1 MADNDLKPN
10 YSSSED
16 ESEEPSGTEDEHSSG
31 TESDLPPNSP
41 QNPQKTLISPES
53 EQSDSDTDSE
63 SDSPAVADPNIKP
76 IRSIPMEP
84 EELGQKSGLLPAPE
98 RNKRP
103 AASSPATV
111 NEKEAKKPKS
121 NASNSIEEDSKKQLF
136 QRLWSEDDEIVILK
150 GMIDYKGESGENN
163 GNVIGDTGA
172 FHEFIKKS
180 LHVDVS
186 RAQLVDKIRRLK
198 KKYVNNVSKEKD
210 GKDRSFSKS
219 HEQRGYELS
228 KLIWGG
234 SNNNNSNNIEGKKN
248 KGQKNGNVASASANG
263 LDGDHDKE
271 GFVMEGE
278 KGLDISRFV
287 RYGGRNE
294 SPVLPEEIVKA
305 GMELA
310 EGAKRVELEERW
322 RSLKKEGLEIYLRKM
337 ELVKEQALIVLEAV
351 NTSGN

>member
-16 ESEEPSGTEDEHSSG
+16 ESEEPSGTEDEHSSD
-31 TESDLPPNSP
+31 TESDQPPNSP

-53 EQSDSDTDSE
+53 EQSGSGTDSD

-84 EELGQKSGLLPAPE
+84 EELGQKSELLPAQA
-98 RNKRP
+98 RSKRP
-103 AASSPATV
+103 AVCSPATV

-121 NASNSIEEDSKKQLF
+121 NHSIEEESKKQLF

-219 HEQRGYELS
+219 HEQRGFELS

-234 SNNNNSNNIEGKKN
+234 SNNSNNNIEG
-248 KGQKNGNVASASANG
+248 
-263 LDGDHDKE
+263 
-271 GFVMEGE
+271 FVLEGE

-322 RSLKKEGLEIYLRKM
+322 RSLKKEELEIYLRKM
-337 ELVKEQALIVLEAV
+337 ELVKEQALVVLEAV
-351 NTSGN
+351 NTSGS

>member
-16 ESEEPSGTEDEHSSG
+16 ESEEPSGTEDEHSSD
-31 TESDLPPNSP
+31 TESDQPPNSP

-53 EQSDSDTDSE
+53 EQSGSGTDSD

-84 EELGQKSGLLPAPE
+84 EELGQKSELLPAQA
-98 RNKRP
+98 RSKRP
-103 AASSPATV
+103 AVCSPATV

-121 NASNSIEEDSKKQLF
+121 NHSIEEESKKQLF

-219 HEQRGYELS
+219 HEQRGFELS

-234 SNNNNSNNIEGKKN
+234 SNNSNNNIEGKKN

-263 LDGDHDKE
+263 LDDDHDKE
-271 GFVMEGE
+271 GFVLEGE

-322 RSLKKEGLEIYLRKM
+322 RSLKKEELEIYLRKM
-337 ELVKEQALIVLEAV
+337 ELVKEQALVVLEAV
-351 NTSGN
+351 NTSGS

>member
-1 MADNDLKPN
+1 MTDNDLKPN

-16 ESEEPSGTEDEHSSG
+16 ESEEPSGTEDEHSSD
-31 TESDLPPNSP
+31 TESDQPPNSP

-53 EQSDSDTDSE
+53 EQSGSGTDSE

-84 EELGQKSGLLPAPE
+84 EALGQKSGLLPAQASS
-98 RNKRP
+98 KRP

-111 NEKEAKKPKS
+111 NEKDAKKLKS
-121 NASNSIEEDSKKQLF
+121 NHSTEEESKKQLF

-150 GMIDYKGESGENN
+150 
-163 GNVIGDTGA
+163 GA

-234 SNNNNSNNIEGKKN
+234 SNNIINNNNSNNNIEGKKN

-263 LDGDHDKE
+263 LDDDHDKD

-322 RSLKKEGLEIYLRKM
+322 RSLKKEELEIYLRKM

-351 NTSGN
+351 NTSGS

>member
-31 TESDLPPNSP
+31 TESDQPPNSP

-53 EQSDSDTDSE
+53 EQSGSGTESD

-84 EELGQKSGLLPAPE
+84 EELGQKSRLSPAPA
-98 RNKRP
+98 RSKRP

-121 NASNSIEEDSKKQLF
+121 HASNSIEEESKKQLF

-150 GMIDYKGESGENN
+150 GMIDYKGENN

-234 SNNNNSNNIEGKKN
+234 SNNNINNIEGKKN

-263 LDGDHDKE
+263 LDDDHDKE

-287 RYGGRNE
+287 QYGGRNE
-294 SPVLPEEIVKA
+294 SPVLSEEIVKA

-322 RSLKKEGLEIYLRKM
+322 RSLKKEELEIYLRKM
-337 ELVKEQALIVLEAV
+337 ELVKEQALVVLEAV
-351 NTSGN
+351 NTSGS